1 MSDLGSYRIK
11 SGSVNAADA
20 SSATAVVAAVTGSKL
35 SIRSIVLSNSGTAI
49 VNIKVQDN
57 ASTPNVFALV
67 YLAVN
72 STWSSPIF
80 APGAYVTAANGQT
93 LDILASTANVVS
105 AAIEAYV
112 L

>member
-20 SSATAVVAAVTGSKL
+20 SSATAVVATVSGAKL
-35 SIRSIVLSNSGTAI
+35 SLRSIVLSNSATAA
-49 VNIKVQDN
+49 VNIKVQDS
-57 ASTPNVFALV
+57 AATPNVFAQV

-72 STWSSPIF
+72 STWSSPVF
-80 APGAYVTAANGQT
+80 APGAFVTAANGQT
-93 LDILASTANVVS
+93 IDILASTANAVS
-105 AAIEAYV
+105 AAAEAYV